1 MSKKLSPK
9 IINWLEVNVPG
20 KPWIESFELFKQ
32 EFPDFPWTL
41 DNMKWHVIDATFVT
55 VSVENL
61 KKVKNLGIK
70 G

>member
-41 DNMKWHVIDATFVT
+41 DNM
-55 VSVENL
+55 NL
-61 KKVKNLGIK
+61 KKKAKEIQGQITT
-70 G
+70 